1 MCGPPAL
8 PYTWVVLYFDLL
20 QGLDTDDRRTLL
32 AACQPR
38 RFGRREVVF
47 HVGDPGDHL
56 HLVVSGRFA
65 VRVPTADGN
74 MVTLGLVGP
83 GGTFGELVLLDAG
96 RRRSA
101 TVVALEPGGT
111 LALGSAQFGMLRRQH
126 PQLDRVLNELLA
138 ASVRRLTDLGAEALY
153 LPVDR
158 RLARRLVTL
167 ADQYDGAIPLTQ
179 EDLADLAGTT
189 RATAN
194 GVLRRFAGRGMLRLA
209 RGRIVVEDVQAL
221 TALAR

>member
-8 PYTWVVLYFDLL
+8 PYTWVVLHFDLL

-47 HVGDPGDHL
+47 HVGDPGDSL

-65 VRVPTADGN
+65 VRVPTVDGN

-138 ASVRRLTDLGAEALY
+138 ASVRRLTDLVAEALY

-221 TALAR
+221 AALAR